1 MTGAIPTHARV
12 VVIGGGIVGVSV
24 AYHLAKRG
32 WTDTVLLERKQLT
45 SGTTWHAAGL
55 VTKLRAT
62 YNMTTIAAYAEEC
75 FREVERET
83 GLSTGFR
90 TTGSILVARTPGRWT
105 EIQRGMS
112 MAKTCGFDVEA
123 IDGAEAKRL
132 WPLMDESGIV
142 GAAYL
147 PADGVANPI
156 DATQAIAK
164 AFRLRGGQIFEN
176 TLVLDVLTRV
186 GQVTGVRT
194 EAGDITCD
202 VVVNCAG
209 MWARELGAR
218 NGVPIPLHAAEHF
231 YLITEP
237 VEGLARDLP
246 VLRCPDDTAYFR
258 EDAGKLMV
266 GFFEPGAKP
275 WGMDGIP
282 EDFTFGRLPADW
294 DHLAPFIE
302 MAARRV
308 PLLRDAGI
316 KLFFNG
322 PESFT
327 PDDRYILGPAPELG
341 GYFIAAGFNSVGF
354 QSGPGAGRAVADW
367 IVDGQPPMDLSEVD
381 IRRFMPFQVN
391 RRYLHDRTT
400 EVLGLL
406 YDMHWPFRQ
415 VETARGVRRSP
426 LHARLE
432 AAGAVFGE
440 TAGWERA
447 NWYATEGVAPRYEY
461 SYERQNWFESSAGE
475 HRAVRE
481 AVGLFDQTSFGKQL
495 VQGRDAESVLNR
507 ICANNVAVEPGRL
520 VYTQWLND
528 RGGIEADVTVTRL
541 DERSFLVVS
550 AAADQRRDRAWLD
563 AQIPPDAHAAVTDVT
578 SAYAVLNVQ
587 GPRSREL
594 LARVSPAD
602 FSNAAF
608 PFGSSREIE
617 LGYGIVRASRVTYVG
632 ELGWELY
639 VPTEMA
645 VHVYTTLLGA
655 ADGLGLRHA
664 GYHALN
670 SLRIE
675 KGYRHMGHDITDEDT
690 PLEAG
695 LGFAVAWDKPGGFT
709 GREALLRR
717 REAGVSRRLVA
728 FTLDDP
734 EPLLYH
740 NEPIW
745 RNGVLVGRTSSG
757 WYGHT
762 LGRAVGLGYVNAAE
776 PGAAG
781 DDWIL
786 GGTYEL
792 EIATVR
798 RAATP
803 SLRPPY
809 DPKGLR
815 IKAEL
820 EDSAASGRATGSA
833 SSGRPDSL

>member
-1 MTGAIPTHARV
+1 MTEGLPTQARA

-24 AYHLAKRG
+24 AYHLALRG
-32 WTDTVLLERKQLT
+32 WTDTVLLEREQLT

-62 YNMTTIAAYAEEC
+62 YNMTLIAAYAEEC
-75 FREVERET
+75 FRAVERET

-90 TTGSILVARTPGRWT
+90 TTGSVLVARTPGRWT
-105 EIQRGMS
+105 EIQRGIS
-112 MAKTCGFDVEA
+112 MGKVCGFDVQP
-123 IDGAEAKRL
+123 IDGAEAKRM
-132 WPLMDESGIV
+132 WPLMDESNIV

-164 AFRLRGGQIFEN
+164 AFRLRGGQILEH
-176 TLVLDVLTRV
+176 TPVLEVLTRD
-186 GQVTGVRT
+186 GRVTGVRT
-194 EAGDITCD
+194 EAGVIACD

-218 NGVPIPLHAAEHF
+218 NGVRIPLHAAEH
-231 YLITEP
+231 YYVITEP
-237 VEGLARDLP
+237 VDGLQRDLP

-275 WGMDGIP
+275 WGMGGIP
-282 EDFTFGRLPADW
+282 DDFTFGRLPEDW
-294 DHLAPFIE
+294 DHLGPFIE

-308 PLLRDAGI
+308 PLLRDIGI

-327 PDDRYILGPAPELG
+327 PDDRYILGEAPELG
-341 GYFIAAGFNSVGF
+341 GYFVAAGFNSVGF

-367 IVDGQPPMDLSEVD
+367 IVDGHPSMDLSEVD

-415 VETARGVRRSP
+415 VETARDVRRSP
-426 LHARLE
+426 LHARLA

-447 NWYATEGVAPRYEY
+447 NWFATDGVAPRYEY
-461 SYERQNWFESSAGE
+461 SYERQNWFECSAAE

-481 AVGLFDQTSFGKQL
+481 AVGLFDQTSFGKHL
-495 VQGRDAESVLNR
+495 VQGRDAEAVLNR
-507 ICANNVAVEPGRL
+507 ICANDIAVEPGRL
-520 VYTQWLND
+520 VYTQWLNE

-541 DERSFLVVS
+541 DARRFLVVS
-550 AAADQRRDRAWLD
+550 AAADQRRDGAWLD
-563 AQIPPDAHAAVTDVT
+563 AHVPDDARCEVTDVT
-578 SAYAVLNVQ
+578 SAFAVLNLQ

-594 LARVSPAD
+594 LQRVSPAD
-602 FSNAAF
+602 FSNEGF
-608 PFGSSREIE
+608 PFGTSREVEI
-617 LGYGIVRASRVTYVG
+617 GYSIVRASRVTYVG

-645 VHVYTTLLGA
+645 EHVHATLLGA
-655 ADGLGLRHA
+655 ADGLGMRHA

-670 SLRIE
+670 SLRME
-675 KGYRHMGHDITDEDT
+675 KAYRHMGHDITDEES

-695 LGFAVAWDKPGGFT
+695 LGFAVAWEKRGGFT

-717 REAGVSRRLVA
+717 REAGVSRRLVT

-734 EPLLYH
+734 QPLLYH
-740 NEPIW
+740 GEPIW
-745 RNGVLVGRTSSG
+745 RDGVLVGRTSSG

-762 LGRAVGLGYVNAAE
+762 LGCAVGLGYVDAGA
-776 PGAAG
+776 PGAATNE
-781 DDWIL
+781 WLL
-786 GGTYEL
+786 GGRYEL

-798 RAATP
+798 HAATP
-803 SLRPPY
+803 HLRPPY
-809 DPKGLR
+809 DPQGLR
-815 IKAEL
+815 IKA
-820 EDSAASGRATGSA
+820 
-833 SSGRPDSL
+833 

>member
-1 MTGAIPTHARV
+1 MTASLPTHARV
-12 VVIGGGIVGVSV
+12 VIVGGGIVGVSV
-24 AYHLAKRG
+24 AYHLALRG
-32 WTDTVLLERKQLT
+32 WTDTVLLERAQLT

-62 YNMTTIAAYAEEC
+62 LNMTTIAAYAEEC
-75 FREVERET
+75 FRAVEKET
-83 GLSTGFR
+83 GMSTGFR

-105 EIQRGMS
+105 EVQRGMS
-112 MAKTCGFDVEA
+112 MARICGFDVES
-123 IDGAEAKRL
+123 IDAAEAKRM
-132 WPLMDESGIV
+132 WPLMDASNIV

-164 AFRLRGGQIFEN
+164 AFRLRGGQIFEH
-176 TLVLDVLTRV
+176 TPVLDVVTKDGR
-186 GQVTGVRT
+186 VTGVRT

-209 MWARELGAR
+209 MWARELGER
-218 NGVPIPLHAAEHF
+218 NGIPIPLHAAEH
-231 YLITEP
+231 YYVITEP
-237 VEGLARDLP
+237 VEGLAHDLP

-282 EDFTFGRLPADW
+282 ADFTFGRLPEDW
-294 DHLAPFIE
+294 DHLGPFIE

-308 PLLRDAGI
+308 PLLRDVGI

-327 PDDRYILGPAPELG
+327 PDDRYILGEAPELK
-341 GYFIAAGFNSVGF
+341 GYFVAAGFNSVGF

-367 IVDGQPPMDLSEVD
+367 IVDGHPPMDLSEVD
-381 IRRFMPFQVN
+381 IRRFQPFQVN

-415 VETARGVRRSP
+415 VETSRGVRRSP
-426 LHARLE
+426 LHGRLR
-432 AAGAVFGE
+432 AANAVFGE

-447 NWYATEGVAPRYEY
+447 NWFATAGVDARYEY
-461 SYERQNWFESSAGE
+461 SYERQNWFGCSAAE
-475 HRAVRE
+475 HVAVRE
-481 AVGLFDQTSFGKQL
+481 AVGLFDQTSFAKHF
-495 VQGRDAESVLNR
+495 VQGPDAEAILNR
-507 ICANNVAVEPGRL
+507 ICANDVAVAPGRL
-520 VYTQWLND
+520 VYTQWLNE

-541 DERSFLVVS
+541 DDRRFLVVS
-550 AAADQRRDRAWLD
+550 AAADQRRDAAWLD
-563 AQIPPDAHAAVTDVT
+563 ASIPADARCTVTDVT
-578 SAYAVLNVQ
+578 SSFAVLNVQ

-594 LARVSPAD
+594 LARVSPDD

-608 PFGSSREIE
+608 PFGTSREVE
-617 LGYGIVRASRVTYVG
+617 LGYAVVRASRVTYVG
-632 ELGWELY
+632 ALGWELY

-645 VHVYTTLLGA
+645 EHVYEQLIGG

-670 SLRIE
+670 SLRLE
-675 KGYRHMGHDITDEDT
+675 KAYRHMGHDITDEDT

-695 LGFAVAWDKPGGFT
+695 LGFAVAWDKTGGFV
-709 GREALLRR
+709 GRDALLRR
-717 REAGVSRRLVA
+717 RDERVSRRLVA

-734 EPLLYH
+734 TPLLYH
-740 NEPIW
+740 GEPIW
-745 RNGVLVGRTSSG
+745 RDGALVGHTSSG

-762 LGRAVGLGYVNAAE
+762 LGRAVGLGYVH
-776 PGAAG
+776 AG
-781 DDWIL
+781 GSGEATADWLL

-798 RAATP
+798 YAATP
-803 SLRPPY
+803 FLRAPY
-809 DPKGLR
+809 DPTGER
-815 IKAEL
+815 IR
-820 EDSAASGRATGSA
+820 G
-833 SSGRPDSL
+833 

>member
-1 MTGAIPTHARV
+1 MSGLPSHARA

-24 AYHLAKRG
+24 AYHLAVRG
-32 WTDTVLLERKQLT
+32 WTDVVLLERNQLT

-62 YNMTTIAAYAEEC
+62 YNMTRLAAYAEEC
-75 FREVERET
+75 FRTVEAET
-83 GLSTGFR
+83 GMSTGFR

-112 MAKTCGFDVEA
+112 MGRVCGFDVEA
-123 IDGAEAKRL
+123 IDAAEARRL
-132 WPLMDESGIV
+132 WPLMDESEIV
-142 GAAYL
+142 GAAWL
-147 PADGVANPI
+147 PADGVANPT

-164 AFRLRGGQIFEN
+164 AFRQRGGAVFEH
-176 TLVLDVLTRV
+176 TPVVEVRTKDGKVS
-186 GQVTGVRT
+186 GVRT

-202 VVVNCAG
+202 VVVNCGG
-209 MWARELGAR
+209 MWARELAGR
-218 NGVPIPLHAAEHF
+218 NGVAVPLHAAEHY
-231 YLITEP
+231 YLSTEP

-258 EDAGKLMV
+258 EDTGKLMV

-282 EDFTFGRLPADW
+282 DDFAFGHLPEDW
-294 DHLAPFIE
+294 DHLGPFVDL
-302 MAARRV
+302 AARRV
-308 PLLRDAGI
+308 PLLREIGI

-327 PDDRYILGPAPELG
+327 PDDRYILGEAPEVA
-341 GYFIAAGFNSVGF
+341 GYFVAAGFNSVGF

-367 IVDGQPPMDLSEVD
+367 IVDGHPPMDLSEVD

-391 RRYLHDRTT
+391 RRYLRDRTT

-415 VETARGVRRSP
+415 PETARGVRRSP
-426 LHARLE
+426 LHGRLA

-447 NWYATEGVAPRYEY
+447 NWFATDGVTPRYEY
-461 SYERQNWFESSAGE
+461 SYERQNWFACSAAE

-481 AVGLFDQTSFGKQL
+481 AVGLFDQTSFAKYL
-495 VQGRDAESVLNR
+495 VQGRDAERVLSR
-507 ICANNVAVEPGRL
+507 ISANDIAREPGRV

-541 DERSFLVVS
+541 DDRQFLVVS
-550 AAADQRRDRAWLD
+550 AAADQRRDRHWLD
-563 AQIPPDAHAAVTDVT
+563 TSIPGDAHVTVSDVS
-578 SAYAVLNVQ
+578 SAFAVLNVQ

-608 PFGSSREIE
+608 PFGTSREIE
-617 LGYGIVRASRVTYVG
+617 LGYAIVRASRITYVG

-639 VPTEMA
+639 VPSEMA
-645 VHVYTTLLGA
+645 EHVHEVLVDAGE
-655 ADGLGLRHA
+655 DLGLRHA

-675 KGYRHMGHDITDEDT
+675 KAYRHMGHDITDEET

-695 LGFAVAWDKPGGFT
+695 LGFAVAWDKAGGFR
-709 GREALLRR
+709 GRDALLRR
-717 REAGVSRRLVA
+717 RDEGVTRRLVA
-728 FTLDDP
+728 FVLDAP

-740 NEPIW
+740 GEPIW
-745 RNGVLVGRTSSG
+745 RDGTLVGRTTSG

-762 LGRAVGLGYVNAAE
+762 LGRAIALGYVDAGE
-776 PGAAG
+776 PGAASPE
-781 DDWIL
+781 WIL
-786 GGTYEL
+786 GGRYEL

-798 RAATP
+798 YPATP

-809 DPKGLR
+809 DPTGVR
-815 IKAEL
+815 V
-820 EDSAASGRATGSA
+820 RADWVA
-833 SSGRPDSL
+833 DAP